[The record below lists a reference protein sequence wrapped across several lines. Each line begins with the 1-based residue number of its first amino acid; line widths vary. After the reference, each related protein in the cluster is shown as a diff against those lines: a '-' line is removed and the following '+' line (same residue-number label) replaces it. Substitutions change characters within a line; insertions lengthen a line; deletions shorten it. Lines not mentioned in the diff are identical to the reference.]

1 MHDSG
6 CVTVLQPVLT
16 PLCGAAKRWGHDS
29 VWLHTEYGNSQARAL
44 YDALGYTVAKADPV
58 WFGSQ
63 RRVLY
68 TKPVQSL
75 NPALPVSAATAGPGA
90 AQQQAQQR
98 NGDGVFIWK
107 V

>member
-1 MHDSG
+1 MDLDQQAP
-6 CVTVLQPVLT
+6 TL
-16 PLCGAAKRWGHDS
+16 LCCAAVRWGHNS

-44 YDALGYTVAKADPV
+44 YDALGYTVAKNDPA

-68 TKPVQSL
+68 TKPVLAL
-75 NPALPVSAATAGPGA
+75 NPALPVSAASAGPGA
-90 AQQQAQQR
+90 AQQQAEQG